1 MKLFRAYQKE
11 IRELRF
17 SLLMAFLL
25 IGYTVSIFGI
35 DSFRHFLDPALQNSM
50 MSTAINCLVLWLC
63 ITILI
68 SYLSYSKI
76 SMDTRELHSILEGMG
91 NDAVLVVSPDRKIM
105 MCNEA
110 VKNLFGYTPEEIMKK
125 ETSVL
130 YKDRRPA
137 KGSMGIGEQLERLG
151 FHAGFAVGIRKDKS
165 EFPLEI
171 ITGNLRGRPGAVLQ
185 IRVVAEQDLSPQ
197 PNQADSELVE
207 ELESS
212 LKRLKDL
219 EDSREALAQMVVHDM
234 KTPLQVVIGN
244 LEILEKALAGGQDIP
259 DAEMA
264 TNALTQSRRLVGMI
278 DSILQVSRL
287 ESGAIRLNPQPVDLR
302 ELITT
307 CVDEA
312 RTMLDGR
319 SIALDLPEERLPV
332 HVDVDILRRV
342 IQNLIS
348 NSVKH
353 GGEGADISLR
363 VEDSHG
369 CACFS
374 ISDNGPGIPA
384 EYCDQIFEKYTRLQT
399 KQTKGQ
405 ISTGLGL
412 PFCKLAIESHQGTI
426 SLKSKP
432 GEGSTFSFSLPL
444 VSSLV
449 SAG

>member
-1 MKLFRAYQKE
+1 
-11 IRELRF
+11 
-17 SLLMAFLL
+17 
-25 IGYTVSIFGI
+25 
-35 DSFRHFLDPALQNSM
+35 
-50 MSTAINCLVLWLC
+50 
-63 ITILI
+63 
-68 SYLSYSKI
+68 
-76 SMDTRELHSILEGMG
+76 
-91 NDAVLVVSPDRKIM
+91 
-105 MCNEA
+105 
-110 VKNLFGYTPEEIMKK
+110 MKK

-130 YKDRRPA
+130 YKDRRPSE
-137 KGSMGIGEQLERLG
+137 GSMGIGEQLERLG
-151 FHAGFAVGIRKDKS
+151 FHAGFAVGIRKDRS

-185 IRVVAEQDLSPQ
+185 IRVVAEQDLPQQ

-244 LEILEKALAGGQDIP
+244 LEILEKALAEGQDIP

-302 ELITT
+302 ALIST
-307 CVDEA
+307 CADEA
-312 RTMLDGR
+312 KTMLDGR
-319 SIALDLPEERLPV
+319 SISLDLPEDSLPV

-363 VEDSHG
+363 AADNQG
-369 CACFS
+369 FACFS
-374 ISDNGPGIPA
+374 ISDTGPGISP
-384 EYCDQIFEKYTRLQT
+384 EHCDQIFEKYTRLQT
-399 KQTKGQ
+399 NQTKGQ

-412 PFCKLAIESHQGTI
+412 TFCKLAIESHQGTI
-426 SLKSKP
+426 SLESKP
-432 GEGSTFSFSLPL
+432 GEGCTFSFSLPL